1 MNASPDCIFCKIV
14 AGQIPSRKVYED
26 DELYAFHDIKPWAP
40 VHFLVIP
47 KLHIP
52 SMAQLGPEHER
63 LMGRIM
69 TLAPR
74 LALEQ
79 GAVVIIISG
88 RAQVQ
93 DRVTGLELGADDYI
107 IKPFDPAE
115 VVASYLR
122 SRTTVS
128 PDDIGLP
135 QQGEWFVLLCDTTWL
150 PACCWER

>member
-52 SMAQLGPEHER
+52 SMAQLEAGHAA
-63 LMGRIM
+63 LLGKMM
-69 TLAPR
+69 VLAPQ

-79 GAVVIIISG
+79 GCNPYPAGGFRLIANTGDEGGQEVHHLHLHVIG
-88 RAQVQ
+88 GPRPWA
-93 DRVTGLELGADDYI
+93 RG
-107 IKPFDPAE
+107 
-115 VVASYLR
+115 
-122 SRTTVS
+122 
-128 PDDIGLP
+128 
-135 QQGEWFVLLCDTTWL
+135 
-150 PACCWER
+150 